1 MGIFTKRVSHLV
13 LTFSDRKK
21 RRKSTEMDQVSDD
34 ISTQGGGHVLS
45 NVNDQQKKQ
54 FANKVSKILGV
65 LQIVLGIATLFC
77 YISPIVY
84 SHLAYNSPNYQFD
97 IAHVPAFLSG
107 IAYIIA
113 GILGIVA
120 SRCSTTSNITI
131 FLVLNIIALPF
142 ASFQL
147 TTSLAAVV
155 VFLQFP
161 VAVGYIIIFVPLAI
175 MHQCLHRGS
184 PQHR

>member
-1 MGIFTKRVSHLV
+1 MGNHFTKRVSHLV

-34 ISTQGGGHVLS
+34 ISTQGGGHVLNS
-45 NVNDQQKKQ
+45 ENDQQKKQ

-65 LQIVLGIATLFC
+65 LQIVLGIVTLFC
-77 YISPIVY
+77 YISAIVY
-84 SHLAYNSPNYQFD
+84 SHLAYDLPNYQFH
-97 IAHVPAFLSG
+97 IMHVPAFLSG

-120 SRCSTTSNITI
+120 SLCSTTSNITV

-142 ASFQL
+142 AAFQ
-147 TTSLAAVV
+147 
-155 VFLQFP
+155 
-161 VAVGYIIIFVPLAI
+161 
-175 MHQCLHRGS
+175 
-184 PQHR
+184 